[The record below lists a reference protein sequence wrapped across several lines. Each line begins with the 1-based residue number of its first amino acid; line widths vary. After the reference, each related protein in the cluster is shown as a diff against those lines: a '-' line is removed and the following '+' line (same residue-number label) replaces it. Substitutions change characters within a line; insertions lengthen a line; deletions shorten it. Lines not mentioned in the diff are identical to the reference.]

1 MVNGAK
7 LPDFVGDM
15 QFRHECAERAR
26 AYIYRVR
33 ARRARAFQARMIALA
48 VFTTVATALF
58 VSWQLVAVV
67 TWLLNN

>member
-7 LPDFVGDM
+7 LPDFVADN

-26 AYIYRVR
+26 AYVMRVR
-33 ARRARAFQARMIALA
+33 ARKASQRMARLVALA
-48 VFTTVATALF
+48 VFTTVGTAIF
-58 VSWQLVAVV
+58 VAWQLVSVV